1 MDCIICQKELP
12 EATSESI
19 FVSVLSPWWAENG
32 VSLNVSG
39 SPYAHPD
46 CIKNPVGLDLIELAH
61 WTRYHVAKQAQ
72 EIQYLRSVIDAHC
85 QGLPVAVPDAPE
97 LVATRVLRCPICGMR
112 YPAGEPHYE
121 DCQGADAPG
130 IQTYR

>member
-46 CIKNPVGLDLIELAH
+46 CIKNPVGLDLIELARR
-61 WTRYHVAKQAQ
+61 TRTAR
-72 EIQYLRSVIDAHC
+72 L
-85 QGLPVAVPDAPE
+85 VAVGPG
-97 LVATRVLRCPICGMR
+97 VGRTVIVL
-112 YPAGEPHYE
+112 A
-121 DCQGADAPG
+121 
-130 IQTYR
+130 